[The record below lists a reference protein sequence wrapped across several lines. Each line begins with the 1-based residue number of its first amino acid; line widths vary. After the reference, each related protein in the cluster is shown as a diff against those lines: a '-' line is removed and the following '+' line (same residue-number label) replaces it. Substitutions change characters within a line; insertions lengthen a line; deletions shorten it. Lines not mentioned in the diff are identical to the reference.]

1 MSCHFDFLLFY
12 KYSDFSSYRH
22 NCVCLKI
29 GEYYNYRPSTTWLY
43 VESNPVTVRAEIAP
57 LNSDN
62 YTPLNVE
69 SYAAN
74 NMMPIWGDGYKF
86 SLGEYNEKSATG
98 WFQMRLTL
106 TDATGNKCVQT
117 ISPALYA
124 ESAKSGVAGVKED
137 AFGISLQG
145 NTLFISSAD
154 AAAVEI
160 YSISGTLVKQA
171 TGNEIDLSALPA
183 GVYVVRAAAAG
194 SVVTDKICVR

>member
-1 MSCHFDFLLFY
+1 MLQARNKQGRINNKFQNLSDIEVFLNAADY
-12 KYSDFSSYRH
+12 
-22 NCVCLKI
+22 
-29 GEYYNYRPSTTWLY
+29 YRPSTTWLY

-74 NMMPIWGDGYKF
+74 NMMPIWGDGYKL

-98 WFQMRLTL
+98 WFQLRLTL

-194 SVVTDKICVR
+194 SVVTEKICVR

>member
-1 MSCHFDFLLFY
+1 M
-12 KYSDFSSYRH
+12 
-22 NCVCLKI
+22 
-29 GEYYNYRPSTTWLY
+29 
-43 VESNPVTVRAEIAP
+43 ESNPVTVRAEIAP

-194 SVVTDKICVR
+194 SVVTEKICVC